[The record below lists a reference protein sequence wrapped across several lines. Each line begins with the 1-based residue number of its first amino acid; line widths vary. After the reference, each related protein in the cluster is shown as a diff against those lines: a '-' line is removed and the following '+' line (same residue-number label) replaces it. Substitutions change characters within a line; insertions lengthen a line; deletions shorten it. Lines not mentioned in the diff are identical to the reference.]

1 MSQHG
6 APRGG
11 AGWALVITSVAGFMA
26 ALDNLVVTTA
36 LPSIREDLGGA
47 LHDLEWTVSAYTLTF
62 AVLLMFGAALG
73 DRFGRRRL
81 FLAGL
86 TVFTGASAAAA
97 LAPGIDALIAARAVQ
112 GVGAAVMMPLTLTLL
127 TAAVPTERRGMAY
140 GIWGAVNGLAV
151 ASGPLVGGSLT
162 EHISWQWIFWL
173 NVPLGLALLP
183 LARLRLAESH
193 GTGAP
198 LDIRGTLLAS
208 GGLFGI
214 VYGLVRGPAD
224 GWTDAVVLTAL
235 FAGAALLAGF
245 VVHGTRAAHPMLPM
259 RLFRSRAFAGI
270 NAASLLMFLGMFGS
284 IFLLSQYM
292 QGVLGYSPTEAGL
305 RMLPWTGMP
314 MLVAPLAGLLSDRI
328 GGRPVV
334 AAGLFLQA
342 AGLAHLASVVTA
354 DATYAA
360 QLPGLIL
367 GGVGMALFF
376 APASALVM
384 SSVRPR
390 EQGIASG
397 ANNALREVGGA
408 LGIAVMGSIF
418 AARGGYESAQ
428 TFVDGLRPAV
438 AVGAGVV
445 GLAGIAALVV
455 PSGRRSGAEAT
466 PGTAAERTAADTP
479 AGDTPTGRT
488 VADSPGHGTPTR
500 RTGTDTPAGD
510 TPTRRTAADTPGRD
524 TPRSGTQAAPDTP
537 VPGGVPGPVD
547 PAPAAAL
554 TPEPGP
560 ATR

>member
-1 MSQHG
+1 MSEET
-6 APRGG
+6 ARRGG

-36 LPSIREDLGGA
+36 LPSIRKDLGGA
-47 LHDLEWTVSAYTLTF
+47 LDDLEWTVSAYTLTF

-97 LAPGIDALIAARAVQ
+97 MAPGIDSLIAARAVQ
-112 GVGAAVMMPLTLTLL
+112 GVGAAIMMPLTLTLL
-127 TAAVPTERRGMAY
+127 TAAVPKARRGMAY

-151 ASGPLVGGSLT
+151 ASGPLIGGSLT
-162 EHISWQWIFWL
+162 EHVSWHWIFWL

-198 LDIRGTLLAS
+198 LDVPGTLLAS

-224 GWTDAVVLTAL
+224 GWTSPLVLTGL

-245 VVHGTRAAHPMLPM
+245 VLHGSRAKNPMLPM
-259 RLFRSRAFAGI
+259 RLFRSRAFSGI

-314 MLVAPLAGLLSDRI
+314 MIVAPIAGILSDRT

-342 AGLAHLASVVTA
+342 AGLGYLASVVTA
-354 DATYAA
+354 DASYGA
-360 QLPGLIL
+360 QLPGLIVS
-367 GGVGMALFF
+367 GIGMALYF
-376 APASALVM
+376 APAANLVM
-384 SSVRPR
+384 SAVRPQ

-408 LGIAVMGSIF
+408 LGVAVMSSIF
-418 AARGGYESAQ
+418 SAQGGYESAQ
-428 TFVDGLRPAV
+428 SFVDGLKPALVTGSAVV
-438 AVGAGVV
+438 A
-445 GLAGIAALVV
+445 LAGIAALAI
-455 PSGRRSGAEAT
+455 PGRRRAARLVAE
-466 PGTAAERTAADTP
+466 GE
-479 AGDTPTGRT
+479 
-488 VADSPGHGTPTR
+488 
-500 RTGTDTPAGD
+500 
-510 TPTRRTAADTPGRD
+510 
-524 TPRSGTQAAPDTP
+524 
-537 VPGGVPGPVD
+537 
-547 PAPAAAL
+547 PAPAL
-554 TPEPGP
+554 ETVGG
-560 ATR
+560 

>member
-1 MSQHG
+1 MSQQT
-6 APRGG
+6 ARRGG
-11 AGWALVITSVAGFMA
+11 AAWALVITSVAGFMA

-36 LPSIREDLGGA
+36 LPSIREDLGGG

-81 FLAGL
+81 FIAGL
-86 TVFTGASAAAA
+86 AVFTGASAAAA
-97 LAPGIDALIAARAVQ
+97 MAPGIDSLIAARAIQ

-127 TAAVPTERRGMAY
+127 TAAVPAAKRGMAY

-151 ASGPLVGGSLT
+151 ASGPLVGGTLT

-198 LDIRGTLLAS
+198 LDVPGTLLAS

-214 VYGLVRGPAD
+214 VYGLVRGPVD
-224 GWTDAVVLTAL
+224 GWTGSLVLTGL
-235 FAGAALLAGF
+235 FAGSALLAGF
-245 VVHGTRAAHPMLPM
+245 ILYSTRAKNPMLPM

-314 MLVAPLAGLLSDRI
+314 MLVAPIAGILADRI

-334 AAGLFLQA
+334 ATGLFLQA
-342 AGLAHLASVVTA
+342 LGLGYMAVVATTDAS
-354 DATYAA
+354 YGS
-360 QLPGLIL
+360 QLPALIVS
-367 GGVGMALFF
+367 GIGMALYF
-376 APASALVM
+376 APASHLVM
-384 SSVRPR
+384 SSVRSS

-408 LGIAVMGSIF
+408 LGIAVMASIF
-418 AARGGYESAQ
+418 AAQGGYETGQ
-428 TFVDGLRPAV
+428 TFVDGMRPALVTGSAVV
-438 AVGAGVV
+438 A
-445 GLAGIAALVV
+445 LAGIAALLI
-455 PSGRRSGAEAT
+455 
-466 PGTAAERTAADTP
+466 
-479 AGDTPTGRT
+479 
-488 VADSPGHGTPTR
+488 PTR
-500 RTGTDTPAGD
+500 RRAERQEDPAE
-510 TPTRRTAADTPGRD
+510 PAPVLETAAH
-524 TPRSGTQAAPDTP
+524 
-537 VPGGVPGPVD
+537 
-547 PAPAAAL
+547 
-554 TPEPGP
+554 
-560 ATR
+560 

>member
-1 MSQHG
+1 MSQET
-6 APRGG
+6 ARRGG

-36 LPSIREDLGGA
+36 LPSIRKDLGGA
-47 LHDLEWTVSAYTLTF
+47 LDDLEWTVSAYTLTF

-97 LAPGIDALIAARAVQ
+97 MAPGIDSLIAARAVQ
-112 GVGAAVMMPLTLTLL
+112 GVGAAIMMPLTLTLL
-127 TAAVPTERRGMAY
+127 TAAVPEAKRGMAY

-151 ASGPLVGGSLT
+151 ASGPLIGGSLT
-162 EHISWQWIFWL
+162 EHVSWHWIFWL

-198 LDIRGTLLAS
+198 LDIPGTLLAS

-224 GWTDAVVLTAL
+224 GWTGPLVLTGL
-235 FAGAALLAGF
+235 FAGAALLVGF
-245 VVHGTRAAHPMLPM
+245 VFHGSRAKNPMLPM
-259 RLFRSRAFAGI
+259 RLFRSRAFSGI

-314 MLVAPLAGLLSDRI
+314 MIVAPIAGILSDRI

-342 AGLAHLASVVTA
+342 AGLGYLASVVTA
-354 DATYAA
+354 DASYAV
-360 QLPGLIL
+360 QLPGLIVS
-367 GGVGMALFF
+367 GIGMALYF
-376 APASALVM
+376 APAANLVM
-384 SSVRPR
+384 SAVRPQ

-408 LGIAVMGSIF
+408 LGVAVMSSIF
-418 AARGGYESAQ
+418 AAQGGYESAQ
-428 TFVDGLRPAV
+428 SFVDGLKPALFTGS
-438 AVGAGVV
+438 AVVV
-445 GLAGIAALVV
+445 LAGIAALAI
-455 PSGRRSGAEAT
+455 PGRRRAARLVAEGE
-466 PGTAAERTAADTP
+466 PTP
-479 AGDTPTGRT
+479 ALET
-488 VADSPGHGTPTR
+488 V
-500 RTGTDTPAGD
+500 
-510 TPTRRTAADTPGRD
+510 
-524 TPRSGTQAAPDTP
+524 
-537 VPGGVPGPVD
+537 GG
-547 PAPAAAL
+547 
-554 TPEPGP
+554 
-560 ATR
+560 

>member
-1 MSQHG
+1 MSQQT
-6 APRGG
+6 ARRGG
-11 AGWALVITSVAGFMA
+11 AAWALVITSVAGFMA

-36 LPSIREDLGGA
+36 LPSIREDLGGG

-81 FLAGL
+81 FIAGL
-86 TVFTGASAAAA
+86 AVFTGASAAAA
-97 LAPGIDALIAARAVQ
+97 MAPGIDSLIAARAIQ

-127 TAAVPTERRGMAY
+127 TAAVPVAKRGMAY

-151 ASGPLVGGSLT
+151 ASGPLVGGTLT

-198 LDIRGTLLAS
+198 LDVPGTLLAS

-214 VYGLVRGPAD
+214 VYGLVRGPVD
-224 GWTDAVVLTAL
+224 GWTGSLVLTGL

-245 VVHGTRAAHPMLPM
+245 ILYSTRAKNPMLPM

-314 MLVAPLAGLLSDRI
+314 MLVAPIAGILADRI

-334 AAGLFLQA
+334 ATGLFLQA
-342 AGLAHLASVVTA
+342 LGLGYMAVVATTDAS
-354 DATYAA
+354 YGS
-360 QLPGLIL
+360 QLPALIVS
-367 GGVGMALFF
+367 GIGMALYF
-376 APASALVM
+376 APASHLVM
-384 SSVRPR
+384 SSVRSS

-408 LGIAVMGSIF
+408 LGIAVMASIF
-418 AARGGYESAQ
+418 AAQGGYETGQ
-428 TFVDGLRPAV
+428 TFVDGMRPALVTGSAVV
-438 AVGAGVV
+438 A
-445 GLAGIAALVV
+445 LAGIAALLI
-455 PSGRRSGAEAT
+455 
-466 PGTAAERTAADTP
+466 
-479 AGDTPTGRT
+479 
-488 VADSPGHGTPTR
+488 PTR
-500 RTGTDTPAGD
+500 RRTERQEDPGAQAPVLE
-510 TPTRRTAADTPGRD
+510 TAAH
-524 TPRSGTQAAPDTP
+524 
-537 VPGGVPGPVD
+537 
-547 PAPAAAL
+547 
-554 TPEPGP
+554 
-560 ATR
+560 